1 MKRSLTWLW
10 LIGAVLY
17 AVSTWLFAD
26 AVHHRDGQE
35 ISSSTADP
43 TSPVSGFKKAEYIAA
58 AQNELP
64 APKPSLTPEP
74 PVADAAVDEK
84 STAKLDPAT
93 SSVGKGSGWS
103 SVQRR
108 TYAAS
113 LLQKVLL
120 SARRKSV
127 QSLRSPNVKPDGFD
141 LLIPPHQIPAG
152 FMKGFWLR
160 WMRFPSQ
167 KSRLRPKNLPSPRL
181 SDQHEMG
188 PRRRLHVA
196 PLSSL
201 ASVLHARNTRNL
213 Q

>member
-152 FMKGFWLR
+152 FMKGL
-160 WMRFPSQ
+160 
-167 KSRLRPKNLPSPRL
+167 
-181 SDQHEMG
+181 
-188 PRRRLHVA
+188 
-196 PLSSL
+196 
-201 ASVLHARNTRNL
+201 
-213 Q
+213 